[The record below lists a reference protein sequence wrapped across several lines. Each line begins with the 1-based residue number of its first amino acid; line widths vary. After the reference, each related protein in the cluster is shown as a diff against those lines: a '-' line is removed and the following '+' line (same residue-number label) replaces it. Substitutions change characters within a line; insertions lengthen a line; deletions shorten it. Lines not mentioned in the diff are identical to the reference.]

1 MKRQHGFTLIE
12 LIAALAILAVLAA
25 LITVTASAALKYM
38 RGVSAGNDI
47 DQVVKALEIY
57 KQKYGEYPP
66 DGTDREA
73 VERHIKKRWVGSIG
87 QTLTGTDE
95 FTGAAYP
102 DDTNAADYMG
112 NLAPLENNT
121 YFSGNED
128 KTFIVGETTK
138 LTMGADRSLSFWL
151 CGLGNEQ
158 SEKFLSILN
167 DSNAKLPEVANPV
180 LELKNG
186 QNYFEEINAGS
197 DLKGGWLTDSKGN
210 KFVYFR
216 ARKNGYTDVPAI
228 TIDGVTIEPFAKA
241 DGTWYAADTYQ
252 LRFAGE
258 DGALG
263 TKDDLT
269 NFSNGKT
276 IGDLEN
282 E

>member
-1 MKRQHGFTLIE
+1 MEMVAT
-12 LIAALAILAVLAA
+12 LAILAALAT
-25 LITVTASAALKYM
+25 LITVAASAALKYM
-38 RGVSAGNDI
+38 KGVSAANDV
-47 DQVVKALEIY
+47 DQIVKALEIY

-66 DGTDREA
+66 DGTNLVDIQ
-73 VERHIKKRWVGSIG
+73 RHIKKRWAGSIG
-87 QTLTGTDE
+87 QKLTGTDE

-102 DDTNAADYMG
+102 ANTNAADYMG
-112 NLAPLENNT
+112 HLAPLENNT
-121 YFSGNED
+121 YFNGD

-158 SEKFLSILN
+158 SEKFLNILN
-167 DSNAKLPEVANPV
+167 DSNAKLPEAANPV

-186 QNYFEEINAGS
+186 QNYFEEINTNS
-197 DLKGGWLTDSKGN
+197 DLKGGWLTDSNGN

-216 ARKNGYTDVPAI
+216 ARKGGYADVPAI
-228 TIDGVTIEPFAKA
+228 TVDGATLAPLPK
-241 DGTWYAADTYQ
+241 DGKWYADDTYQ

-258 DGALG
+258 DGTLG
-263 TKDDLT
+263 TDDDLT

-276 IGDLEN
+276 VGDLKN